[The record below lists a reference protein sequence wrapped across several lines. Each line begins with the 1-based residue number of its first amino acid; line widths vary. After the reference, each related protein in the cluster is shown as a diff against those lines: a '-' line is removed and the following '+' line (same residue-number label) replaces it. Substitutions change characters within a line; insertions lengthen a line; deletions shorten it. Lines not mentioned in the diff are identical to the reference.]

1 MLQEVLLSLGPF
13 FAFFLMALSVF
24 SAMIL
29 ILVPE
34 SNDSYEGAG
43 VFSYLMMAFRTSIG
57 DYTFDSFKSV

>member
-1 MLQEVLLSLGPF
+1 MLQEVLTSLGPF

-57 DYTFDSFKSV
+57 DYTFDSFKSI